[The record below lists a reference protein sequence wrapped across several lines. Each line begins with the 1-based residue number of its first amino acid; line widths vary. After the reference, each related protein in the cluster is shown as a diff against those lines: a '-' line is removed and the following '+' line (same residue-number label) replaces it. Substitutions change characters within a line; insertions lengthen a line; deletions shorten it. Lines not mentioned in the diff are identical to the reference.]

1 MILKWF
7 GTITVLVLMN
17 LAVGAR
23 AQSLATA
30 YRLSVKIHGGLGS
43 CGNDELGSQE
53 LYVVVKRLDWELQD
67 QIDDIELEAKQITG
81 KIGWVFAER
90 RMNDLQRQ
98 DVNSKSAPLSEAE
111 RQSLKRLRNITWS
124 ERTANEVREFNSL
137 RFREPISAADSS
149 VLTRMKEL
157 RTQRRRFLR
166 QIQMR
171 TSTKKP
177 RSLRV
182 YPDDE
187 LQVVLM
193 EDDPFFDDTCFGS
206 TVVLDR
212 SVLAMRSVEI
222 KKDDRILL
230 TLSLT
235 PLNR

>member
-1 MILKWF
+1 M
-7 GTITVLVLMN
+7 
-17 LAVGAR
+17 
-23 AQSLATA
+23 
-30 YRLSVKIHGGLGS
+30 
-43 CGNDELGSQE
+43 
-53 LYVVVKRLDWELQD
+53 VKRLDWELQD

-124 ERTANEVREFNSL
+124 ERTADEVREFNSL

-149 VLTRMKEL
+149 VLARMKEL

-177 RSLRV
+177 GSLRV